1 MPQHFR
7 SKATEILSGAVV
19 VTRLQSVGR
28 RPYSAANEGE
38 DSVRIRSFK
47 SCLDLDLGLVR
58 KSWVLLLEGALAQV
72 GLVGNRREVSA
83 ALARRLGVFRGLDR
97 GGLQQRGMVGFH
109 SGRVLESSTGR
120 VYDSGVLR
128 A

>member
-1 MPQHFR
+1 M
-7 SKATEILSGAVV
+7 
-19 VTRLQSVGR
+19 VGR
-28 RPYSAANEGE
+28 L
-38 DSVRIRSFK
+38 
-47 SCLDLDLGLVR
+47 SCFAFFEEPRVLVILVVLTVPV
-58 KSWVLLLEGALAQV
+58 VLLLEGALAQV
-72 GLVGNRREVSA
+72 GLVDNRREVSA

>member
-38 DSVRIRSFK
+38 NSVRIRSFK
-47 SCLDLDLGLVR
+47 SCLDLDLVR